1 MLLKNVGMVA
11 ASITDN
17 NSIFDELISKYSGK
31 KYSCGMYR
39 LEEASIE
46 NQFHVEQGSTNMI
59 RCLYKREYANGSGF
73 VLKIEDAREK
83 MARSLN
89 QLMDLHKLPNGA
101 VPSLPDEII
110 QIVAKFFGSEPK
122 ENYTPNDFPPCYQ
135 LAYKGPLPEFITYS
149 DLMKLYELGHV
160 DLVKSMFYNGD
171 YFVMSDESFN
181 SGLNPKVY
189 WYFKNIDEMR
199 CGIEKTLEYIKEL
212 CQETESKI
220 YRTYE
225 KDTPVYYRT
234 TSIYQRI
241 KYKYTDLSG
250 YYTMY
255 YSPIENDREN
265 ECALKIHS
273 YMEEPSENKQDLQKQ
288 RHHMEQSE
296 HELALKKLRHYR
308 KPREKNS
315 TFRNQGR
322 NIQGR
327 RNYSKF
333 KI

>member
-1 MLLKNVGMVA
+1 MVA

-17 NSIFDELISKYSGK
+17 NTIFDELIHKYSGK
-31 KYSCGMYR
+31 TYSYGMYR

-46 NQFHVEQGSTNMI
+46 NQFHFNQGSSNMI
-59 RCLYKREYANGSGF
+59 RCLYKREHANGSGF

-83 MARSLN
+83 MACSLN
-89 QLMDLHKLPNGA
+89 QMMDLHKLPNGTTS
-101 VPSLPDEII
+101 SLPEEII
-110 QIVAKFFGSEPK
+110 QIVAKFLGSSELK
-122 ENYTPNDFPPCYQ
+122 TKYTPNDFPPCYQ

-212 CQETESKI
+212 YQETESKI
-220 YRTYE
+220 DRTYE
-225 KDTPVYYRT
+225 RDTPVYYRT
-234 TSIYQRI
+234 TNTYKIIR
-241 KYKYTDLSG
+241 YKYPDLSD
-250 YYTMY
+250 YYTMF
-255 YSPIENDREN
+255 YSPIEK
-265 ECALKIHS
+265 ECSLKKHS
-273 YMEEPSENKQDLQKQ
+273 YMEELSENKQDLQKQ

-315 TFRNQGR
+315 AFRNQGHH
-322 NIQGR
+322 IQGR